1 MKFNVT
7 LTNPPYNDRSSHG
20 NNGVHGKRTKKGK
33 DLARMFFEMCIN
45 KSKNQ
50 VLLVGPYIRFA
61 KSLEQWNKKFGL
73 NKVVDCTESFNLN
86 YTGKIGYF
94 VFDKNNVKILTDNI
108 KTQVNIPKN
117 NLSQI
122 FVGANKS
129 ICRQDFEHLL
139 QPQGTTKVFTT
150 VIKTGYTSDQSL
162 INKISDKGRGN
173 WRVVFG
179 YNGNGSKHAGKCEIA
194 KPQDIV
200 GPSCISLVVKSETE
214 AKILKKYLELDSTI
228 ELMSKTRTNVTNSK
242 RQWQYIPNPLEPDEI

>member
-1 MKFNVT
+1 MKFDIIIG
-7 LTNPPYNDRSSHG
+7 NPPYNDSSSHG
-20 NNGVHGKRTKKGK
+20 NKNTRTKKGK
-33 DLARMFFEMCIN
+33 DLAKLFFKLCIN

-50 VLLVGPYIRFA
+50 VLLIGPYVRFI
-61 KSLEQWNKKFGL
+61 KSLEQWNQQYGL
-73 NKVVDCTESFNLN
+73 NQIIDCTNKFNLN
-86 YTGKIGYF
+86 YTGKISYF
-94 VFDKNNVKILTDNI
+94 VFDKNNNKTLVDNV
-108 KTQVNIPKN
+108 KTQVNIPKY

-162 INKISDKGRGN
+162 IDKISDKGRGH

-200 GPSCISLVVKSETE
+200 GPSCISLVVKSEDE
-214 AKILKKYLELDSTI
+214 AKQLKTYLELDTTI

-242 RQWQYIPNPLEPDEI
+242 RQWQYIPNPLVK